1 MHDAIWIVFNAKGW
15 SIGVFLEVMFRTSLD
30 VGPVDVNIFVS
41 VISTLDMEK
50 SKGMNEFMDDT
61 VWQLLLCLY
70 LALFLVSMTCYT

>member
-50 SKGMNEFMDDT
+50 SKGMNEFMDDGA
-61 VWQLLLCLY
+61 VK
-70 LALFLVSMTCYT
+70 